1 MKNEVNG
8 ARGHTAVE
16 NSVRPED
23 RPSHTTRFYTKGA
36 IDRCVGA
43 AHDVLLGP
51 PSTITR
57 DYENGVKDALRLFQ
71 TALALTA

>member
-1 MKNEVNG
+1 MFADGSATPFPYVAKE
-8 ARGHTAVE
+8 
-16 NSVRPED
+16 P
-23 RPSHTTRFYTKGA
+23 RFYTKGA

-57 DYENGVKDALRLFQ
+57 DYENGVKDAPRLFQ